1 MLKIRFKR
9 CGRKRQP
16 VYRIVV
22 MPSTSRRDGK
32 AVKELGFYNAITKEL
47 KLDVPGIVESLNNGV
62 QPTSTVKN
70 LLIKANVIKKTV

>member
-22 MPSTSRRDGK
+22 MNVNTKRDGK
-32 AVKELGFYNAITKEL
+32 VIEELGSYNPITKSFNINFERTM
-47 KLDVPGIVESLNNGV
+47 SRLNNGV
-62 QPTSTVKN
+62 QPTEVVKN
-70 LLIKANVIKKTV
+70 LLRKSLNYVK